1 MSAPAIDDPLAAIIS
16 DISSI
21 LGMTPGTMT
30 STCSFGTNLTVAQ
43 IKTYMNTSNK
53 NYNNLSPFTYLN
65 IDSSQTYVI
74 DPMLHEITY
83 NVLGPSVSGKTL
95 QTMVIIM
102 AVTMCGTAALKTEI
116 AQYAQVF
123 TVNPGQPITAPLALM
138 LSTCQYGN
146 ISGAEAVKKTPGY
159 TAPTTD
165 VQKLM
170 NEFITEIYEQKCHA
184 TAGGAAPAAVTSPAA
199 ATVTVPPSSVYAYIK
214 SNMTKV
220 ITDAVYGKGKYVN
233 EAYVKKVMTTTP
245 FAKLGLTQSYYDKGV
260 KITDKTLQTEFITK
274 YVAANKTAA
283 GGKENKKTRSTRK
296 SRKSRKNK
304 KY

>member
-1 MSAPAIDDPLAAIIS
+1 MTAPADNALTALIA
-16 DISSI
+16 DITSI

-65 IDSSQTYVI
+65 IDSSQSYIV
-74 DPMLHEITY
+74 DPILHPDTY
-83 NVLGPSVSGKTL
+83 NGFGPILSGKQL
-95 QTMVIIM
+95 QTVVIIM
-102 AVTMCGTAALKTEI
+102 AVSMCGTAALKTEI
-116 AQYAQVF
+116 APFMQSF
-123 TVNPGQPITAPLALM
+123 SSNPGQASTNPISMAI
-138 LSTCQYGN
+138 SGCQYGN
-146 ISGAEAVKKTPGY
+146 ISGAEAVKKLPGY

-170 NEFITEIYEQKCHA
+170 TDFISEAYEQKCHT

-245 FAKLGLTQSYYDKGV
+245 FEKLGLTQSYYDKGV
-260 KITDKTLQTEFITK
+260 KITDKALQTEFITK